1 MTASYGLDDYV
12 ADLRRITAET
22 TDESEIFDRLGPLA
36 QRLVADKSWLKPE
49 YYETDPEQKFG
60 VHVLHEEAD
69 HSLAVFM
76 VSWAPHNGVAPH
88 DHGTWALIAGVEG
101 VERNTS
107 YARLDDRSRDG
118 YAEIEVKSETQA
130 GPGDL
135 VCMKNGG
142 IHSVLNDTDQVTLS
156 IHTYGKH
163 VNYTERS
170 VYDMEANSAEAFKL
184 NIAD

>member
-1 MTASYGLDDYV
+1 MRASYGVDDYI
-12 ADLRRITAET
+12 ADLRRITSET

-49 YYETDPEQKFG
+49 YCQADAEQGFG

-76 VSWAPHNGVAPH
+76 VAWEPHNGVAPH

-107 YARLDDRSRDG
+107 YARLDDRGRDG
-118 YAEIEVKSETQA
+118 YAEIEVNSELQA

-135 VCMKNGG
+135 ICMKNGG
-142 IHSVLNDTDQVTLS
+142 IHSVRNETDHITLS
-156 IHTYGKH
+156 LHTYGRH
-163 VNYTERS
+163 VNYTNRS
-170 VYDMEANSAEAFKL
+170 VYDPENNSAEAFQL
-184 NIAD
+184 NVN

>member
-1 MTASYGLDDYV
+1 MSASYGVEDFV

-22 TDESEIFDRLGPLA
+22 AVESEIFDQLGPLA

-60 VHVLHEEAD
+60 VHVLHEEAN

-76 VSWAPHNGVAPH
+76 VSWEPHSGVGPH
-88 DHGTWALIAGVEG
+88 DHGTWAMIAGVEG

-107 YARLDDRSRDG
+107 YARLDDRGRDG
-118 YAEIEVKSETQA
+118 YAEIEVKSEILA

-142 IHSVLNDTDQVTLS
+142 IHSVWNDSDQITLS
-156 IHTYGKH
+156 IHTYGMH

-170 VYDMEANSAEAFKL
+170 LYDPENNSAEAFQVNL
-184 NIAD
+184 A